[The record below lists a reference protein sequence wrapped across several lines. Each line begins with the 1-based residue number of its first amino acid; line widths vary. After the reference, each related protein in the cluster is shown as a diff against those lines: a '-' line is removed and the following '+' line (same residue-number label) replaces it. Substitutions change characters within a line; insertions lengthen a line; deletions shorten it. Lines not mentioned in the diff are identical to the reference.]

1 MKHKIKYIFLFIII
15 ILAILVAS
23 VYASDNDIVI
33 VLDPGHVGDDPGAT
47 NGKYIESEINWK
59 IANYVKD

>member
-15 ILAILVAS
+15 ILAILGAS

-33 VLDPGHVGDDPGAT
+33 VLDPGHGGDDPGAT
-47 NGKYIESEINWK
+47 NG
-59 IANYVKD
+59 